1 MRRLVSAVVLL
12 MAVVAVQAPSLS
24 AAQTPHPHPG
34 APPHVLNI
42 VHVRLKT
49 QTSSAYA
56 SIESQIARAYERARI
71 RLHWICLQS
80 SKDLNDIVYLNLYE
94 SPEDADRATAVY
106 KDKVEPSR
114 ELSALQQKLTE
125 LTASSTSML
134 TTRRDDVDRP
144 PMDADFATLR
154 TMRLTTFDVRPG
166 HEGEFIKAIRT
177 ATPKDGTWLVYEANK
192 SSTFLLITLK
202 KASITRK
209 DGPPIPKALRH
220 ARDAYIKADSRVY
233 TVRPS
238 MSHVTQAFITA
249 NPQLWKP
256 APTPTMH

>member
-1 MRRLVSAVVLL
+1 MTLAVAL
-12 MAVVAVQAPSLS
+12 QAPSVS
-24 AAQTPHPHPG
+24 AAQTPRPG
-34 APPHVLNI
+34 APPHVLN
-42 VHVRLKT
+42 VVRVRLKT

-56 SIESQIARAYERARI
+56 SIESQIARAYDRARV

-80 SKDLNDIVYLNLYE
+80 SKDLNDVVYLNLYE
-94 SPEDADRATAVY
+94 SPNDADRATTVY
-106 KDKVEPSR
+106 KEKVEPNR
-114 ELSALQQKLTE
+114 ELAALQQKLAE

-144 PMDADFATLR
+144 PMEADFATLR
-154 TMRLTTFDVRPG
+154 TLRLTTFEVRPG

-202 KASITRK
+202 KSGMTRK

-238 MSHVTQAFITA
+238 MSHVTQAFIAA

-256 APTPTMH
+256 APTPTH